1 MKKKILI
8 FFVSMILILATGV
21 WYIKDYYRSEVTVQE
36 YIDKGDVT
44 ITKINDGLFLDG
56 IGKEDALVFYPGG
69 KVEYTSYLP
78 LLYQLAKEGIDCF
91 LVKMPC
97 NLAFLGIEKAD
108 DIMERYSYK
117 NWYLSGHSLGGAM
130 AAVYAADEIED
141 IDGLVLLAAYP
152 TAKLYKKNFFT
163 ISLYGSEDKVVNF
176 KKIEEGRNY
185 VSENYTEICIEG
197 GNHAWFGNYGQQK
210 GDGTASIT
218 REEQQKQVVDAVL
231 DIVEKGKQKD

>member
-78 LLYQLAKEGIDCF
+78 LLYQFAKEGIDCF

-97 NLAFLGIEKAD
+97 NLAFFGIEKAD
-108 DIMERYSYK
+108 DIMERYFYK

-130 AAVYAADEIED
+130 AANYVAENIEKFT
-141 IDGLVLLAAYP
+141 GLIMLAAYP
-152 TAKLYKKNFFT
+152 TKELV
-163 ISLYGSEDKVVNF
+163 SEDLKV
-176 KKIEEGRNY
+176 I
-185 VSENYTEICIEG
+185 
-197 GNHAWFGNYGQQK
+197 
-210 GDGTASIT
+210 SI
-218 REEQQKQVVDAVL
+218 
-231 DIVEKGKQKD
+231 